1 MDKIV
6 IYTDGS
12 SRGNPGKG
20 GFGAILMWNGKVKEI
35 AEAYRNTTNNR
46 MELTAAINALK
57 NIKQNKKI
65 KIYYNYICK
74 M

>member
-12 SRGNPGKG
+12 SRGNPGRG

-35 AEAYRNTTNNR
+35 AEAYRNTTNN
-46 MELTAAINALK
+46 IIGSKPILK
-57 NIKQNKKI
+57 EARKT
-65 KIYYNYICK
+65 KIYGCNTIN
-74 M
+74 